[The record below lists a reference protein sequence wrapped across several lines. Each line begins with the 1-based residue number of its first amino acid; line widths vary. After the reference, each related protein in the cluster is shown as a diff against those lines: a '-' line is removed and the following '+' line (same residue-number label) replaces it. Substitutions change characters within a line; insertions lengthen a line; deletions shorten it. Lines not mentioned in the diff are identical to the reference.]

1 MPENK
6 GKPSGKDSETKTGI
20 GRKRDYQ
27 RTGWPED
34 APTQRSEPGA
44 GVEGIKSRTALS
56 SAQNPVALHIK
67 RRGCSS
73 ETSIGRHGAKLMR
86 CNAQGPSRA
95 SAFKCC
101 GVE

>member
-6 GKPSGKDSETKTGI
+6 GKPSGKDTETKTGI

-44 GVEGIKSRTALS
+44 DVEGRNKKPDS
-56 SAQNPVALHIK
+56 PV
-67 RRGCSS
+67 
-73 ETSIGRHGAKLMR
+73 
-86 CNAQGPSRA
+86 
-95 SAFKCC
+95 
-101 GVE
+101 